1 MHAEETVAIEALFEL
16 SERHGGEVAVVVG
29 LQVRVIVARHDE
41 TNAVDRDENLLAA
54 LFDRN
59 ALRLA
64 GLHMQR
70 DVFARAVHS
79 LLQAIGFDGLH
90 QIIDGIHLEALE
102 RVLAVGGNENDR
114 RRIFQTLQGLGE
126 LNAIDLGHAHI
137 EEQHVHGIA
146 LHFLNSL
153 AYARGL
159 GKHFDPTDFAQ
170 QVTQLGTSRSFV
182 VNDNRVQHSI
192 PQ

>member
-1 MHAEETVAIEALFEL
+1 MDIEALFEL
-16 SERHGGEVAVVVG
+16 SERHGGEVAIVVG
-29 LQVRVIVARHDE
+29 LQVRVIVARHNK
-41 TNAVDRDENLLAA
+41 TNAVDGNENLLAA

-70 DVFARAVHS
+70 NVLARAIHG
-79 LLQAIGFDGLH
+79 LLQTIGFDRLH
-90 QIIDGIHLEALE
+90 QIIDGIHFEAFE
-102 RVLAVGGNENDR
+102 CMLAIGGNENDR
-114 RRIFQTLQGLGE
+114 RRVLQTLQGLGE
-126 LNAIDLGHAHI
+126 LNAIDLRHAHI
-137 EEQHVHGIA
+137 EEQHIHGVA

-153 AYARGL
+153 AYTCGF
-159 GKHFDPTDFAQ
+159 GEHFDPTDFAQ